1 MSKLKTTENLVNTIL
16 ITGTSSGLGR
26 AVAKLFQRKGWNVI
40 ATMRNPATETELTTL
55 ERVLVTRLDVV
66 DPSSIDQ
73 AVAAGIARFGAID
86 VLVNNAGFGAFGPLE
101 AASMETIR
109 RQFEVNLF
117 GVVQTMQAILPH
129 FRAQHAGTI
138 LNVTSTSGRMTL
150 PFGSLYHGSK
160 YAVEGLTEA
169 LQYEL
174 APLGIRVKLV
184 EPGAIKTDFA
194 GRSMAFSNEPSLVEY
209 QPLLESAMGAYGQ
222 LMGES
227 SEPEQIAEVIY
238 AAATDEQDTLR
249 YVAGADA
256 VQMLAARA
264 ASSDEAY
271 FASVRTQFGLP
282 A

>member
-40 ATMRNPATETELTTL
+40 ATMRNPANETELTTL
-55 ERVLVTRLDVV
+55 ERVLVTRLDVA

-101 AASMETIR
+101 AAPIETIR

-129 FRAQHAGTI
+129 FRTQHAGTI
-138 LNVTSTSGRMTL
+138 LNVTSTSGRVTL

-160 YAVEGLTEA
+160 
-169 LQYEL
+169 
-174 APLGIRVKLV
+174 
-184 EPGAIKTDFA
+184 
-194 GRSMAFSNEPSLVEY
+194 
-209 QPLLESAMGAYGQ
+209 
-222 LMGES
+222 
-227 SEPEQIAEVIY
+227 
-238 AAATDEQDTLR
+238 
-249 YVAGADA
+249 
-256 VQMLAARA
+256 
-264 ASSDEAY
+264 
-271 FASVRTQFGLP
+271 
-282 A
+282 

>member
-1 MSKLKTTENLVNTIL
+1 MSKPKTTKNSVKTIL

-40 ATMRNPATETELTTL
+40 ATMRHPATETELTTL
-55 ERVLVTRLDVV
+55 ERVLVTRLDVI
-66 DPSSIDQ
+66 DTSSIDQ

-129 FRAQHAGTI
+129 FRTQQAGTI
-138 LNVTSTSGRMTL
+138 LNVTSTSGRVTL

-209 QPLLESAMGAYGQ
+209 QPLLDSAMGAYGQ
-222 LMGES
+222 LMGGS

-238 AAATDEQDTLR
+238 AAATDETDTLR
-249 YVAGADA
+249 YVAGEDA

-264 ASSDEAY
+264 ASSDAEY

-282 A
+282 S